1 MRRSVKLGDRGD
13 GTRVSKEEMR
23 RRYAHIND
31 GHVPDIVRHG
41 TPPSCYEFKC
51 YTPFLP
57 DGALGRGSAACGGA
71 ASTTDGHFIAFG
83 NTEEALRAVV
93 LGQTEHG
100 TKAEGPFD
108 RTTGKGWVREE
119 RGQYADALSKGH
131 PTVLLGMESTG
142 ALFTTFALFLQMLG
156 RQSRAPGTHDS
167 TVYGEARAS
176 PKAFYRHHTAAIA
189 AAVTCADA
197 TVLLNAAATM
207 SFELTFA
214 LSAFSFPSL

>member
-1 MRRSVKLGDRGD
+1 M
-13 GTRVSKEEMR
+13 
-23 RRYAHIND
+23 
-31 GHVPDIVRHG
+31 
-41 TPPSCYEFKC
+41 
-51 YTPFLP
+51 
-57 DGALGRGSAACGGA
+57 
-71 ASTTDGHFIAFG
+71 
-83 NTEEALRAVV
+83 
-93 LGQTEHG
+93 
-100 TKAEGPFD
+100 
-108 RTTGKGWVREE
+108 REE

-176 PKAFYRHHTAAIA
+176 PKAFYRHHTAAIS
-189 AAVTCADA
+189 AAVVNADA

-214 LSAFSFPSL
+214 LPAFSFPSL